1 MQETILKYAT
11 LLLMVVLLV
20 VMSIGS
26 YKIWK
31 YEEKI
36 TGLQNQLAETAKTIE
51 IQKGLFEKLTL
62 KVDDART
69 LVDTNSQQGK
79 DLLDQVKREHAT
91 LLSVQNLT
99 LTIKDKVFSGTGSQT
114 VVDKG
119 RIKVEFNKDD
129 GLFNASGFTLTAPP
143 DGSDTSHYEVKIKQ
157 RETLKLI
164 ATLDQDKD
172 GAWKSKVSSSSPD
185 LKIDIGVAG
194 VNPYLLEQKWYEKL
208 KVHTDLGVGPGVLVG
223 VGASYQVG
231 AFDFGPSI
239 WGTTASGPSVFYGL
253 NFSWSPFKKDK

>member
-11 LLLMVVLLV
+11 LVLMVILLV
-20 VMSIGS
+20 VMGIGS
-26 YKIWK
+26 YKVWK

-36 TGLQNQLAETAKTIE
+36 TALQNQLASTAVTLE
-51 IQKGLFEKLTL
+51 VQKGLFEKLTL
-62 KVDDART
+62 KVDDAKT
-69 LVDTNSQQGK
+69 LVDASTQQGK

-99 LTIKDKVFSGTGSQT
+99 LTIKDKVFSGQGSQT
-114 VVDKG
+114 TVDKG

-157 RETLKLI
+157 REQLKLI
-164 ATLDQDKD
+164 ATIDQDKD

-185 LKIDIGVAG
+185 ISVDIGVAG

-208 KVHTDLGVGPGVLVG
+208 KVHVDLGVGPGVLAG
-223 VGASYQVG
+223 AGASYQVG
-231 AFDFGPSI
+231 AFDFGPTI
-239 WGTTASGPSVFYGL
+239 WGTTSSGTSVFYGL